1 MSASPMIL
9 YPLIFAF
16 GCFGLGL
23 LLNLWRLMIGPAKG
37 DRVLALDTMVINA
50 IALLILYGI
59 ANGTQ
64 VFFEVS
70 MLFAMVGFISTVA
83 YCRYL
88 LRGDVIE

>member
-1 MSASPMIL
+1 MITAAL
-9 YPLIFAF
+9 VFAF

-23 LLNLWRLMIGPAKG
+23 LLNMYWLAKG
-37 DRVLALDTMVINA
+37 PTQGDRILALDTMVINA

-59 ANGTQ
+59 AAGTA
-64 VFFEVS
+64 VFFEAS
-70 MLFAMVGFISTVA
+70 MLFAMVGFVSTVA

>member
-1 MSASPMIL
+1 MIMPAL
-9 YPLIFAF
+9 TFAF
-16 GCFGLGL
+16 GCFGLAL
-23 LLNLWRLMIGPAKG
+23 LMNLWRLVKGPTVG
-37 DRVLALDTMVINA
+37 DRILALDTMVINV

-59 ANGTQ
+59 AAGTA

-70 MLFAMVGFISTVA
+70 MLFAMVGFVATVA

>member
-1 MSASPMIL
+1 MIAAAL
-9 YPLIFAF
+9 LFAL

-23 LLNLWRLMIGPAKG
+23 LLNLWRLAVGPTLG
-37 DRVLALDTMVINA
+37 DRILALDTMVINS

-59 ANGTQ
+59 WAGTA
-64 VFFEVS
+64 VFFEAS

-88 LRGDVIE
+88 LRGDIIE

>member
-1 MSASPMIL
+1 MIL
-9 YPLIFAF
+9 PALIFAL
-16 GCFGLGL
+16 GCFGIGL
-23 LLNLWRLMIGPAKG
+23 LLNLWRLLVGPTAG
-37 DRVLALDTMVINA
+37 DRVVALDTMVINA

-59 ANGTQ
+59 AVGTQ
-64 VFFEVS
+64 VYFEAA